1 MLSAKH
7 GRLGVEPLEAKL
19 WIEIIAAAAIPV
31 AVAGA
36 VLERVTI
43 KRGIGVRTI
52 QFIGISTIS
61 PLVLILGLEGILEK
75 SAIAA
80 LLGALA
86 GYLFSN
92 IGQYDKREDDSQ
104 DA

>member
-1 MLSAKH
+1 M
-7 GRLGVEPLEAKL
+7 EQLEARQ

-61 PLVLILGLEGILEK
+61 PLVLILALEGLLEK

-80 LLGALA
+80 LLGALV

-92 IGQYDKREDDSQ
+92 IGQYNKRKDDNQ